1 MFTMKV
7 TGVEKL
13 QAKFEKI
20 KFDMA
25 EMYAAALLAGAGPVV
40 NATKNNAPVITG
52 NLMRSYHIGTS
63 KRNITQIQ
71 PKSDGTVPREMPAV
85 AGSVALVADILRRG
99 RRAEVMVGTDV
110 VYAPV
115 QEFLHK
121 AHLRPALESNRGEVN
136 AEVKRAVKMM
146 LKRAAA

>member
-25 EMYAAALLAGAGPVV
+25 EMYAAALLAGAGPVI
-40 NATKNNAPVITG
+40 NTTKQTVKVVSG

-63 KRNITQIQ
+63 KRDITQKQ
-71 PKSDGTVPREMPAV
+71 PDSDGTEPREMPV
-85 AGSVALVADILRRG
+85 LAGSVALVADTLRRG

-121 AHLRPALESNRGEVN
+121 PHLRPALESNRGEVN
-136 AEVKRAVKMM
+136 AEVKRAIKMM
-146 LKRAAA
+146 IKRAAA

>member
-13 QAKFEKI
+13 QAKFEVI
-20 KFDMA
+20 KLDMA
-25 EMYAAALLAGAGPVV
+25 ETFAAALVAGAGPVV
-40 NATKNNAPVITG
+40 NATKQNAPVKTG
-52 NLMRSYHIGTS
+52 NLMRSYHVGT
-63 KRNITQIQ
+63 KARNITEPQATDGAPQ
-71 PKSDGTVPREMPAV
+71 PVSKGGV
-85 AGSVALVADILRRG
+85 AIVADTLRRG

-121 AHLRPALESNRGEVN
+121 PHLRPALESNRGEVN

-146 LKRAAA
+146 IKRATT